1 MIQLNLLP
9 DLKKEFINAQKTK
22 GLVVSVSI
30 LVTLGALG
38 LSALLFVY
46 VTFVQQLQVNLASDN
61 IKRELTDLKGV
72 DNIDKYLTIQNQL
85 KSLPALHDGKGNT
98 SRLFNFLA
106 VVNPSAPNNVTLG
119 ALQLTM
125 ADHVMTLTGT
135 TATFETLNVFV
146 DTLKNAQVSYK
157 QGGQGDP
164 IKQKMFDSVLIQAAG
179 FIKSQTSENIVGFT
193 IKTTFQDAVFAAS
206 NTDVTASVPNITT
219 TPSVT
224 QSPNPVFNDKGTN
237 NGGQ

>member
-22 GLVVSVSI
+22 GLVVSISI

-46 VTFVQQLQVNLASDN
+46 VTFVQQLQINLASEN
-61 IKRELTDLKGV
+61 IKRELQDLKNV
-72 DNIDKYLTIQNQL
+72 ENVDKYLTIQNQL
-85 KSLPALHDGKGNT
+85 KSLPDLHSNKGNT
-98 SRLFNFLA
+98 SRMFNFLA

-119 ALQLTM
+119 SLQLTM
-125 ADHVMTLTGT
+125 ADHSLVVTGS

-157 QGGQGDP
+157 QGGQGDA
-164 IKQKMFDSVLIQAAG
+164 IKQNMFDNVLIQAAG
-179 FIKSQTSENIVGFT
+179 FIKSGANNIVGFT
-193 IKTTFQDAVFAAS
+193 VKATFPDAVFADT
-206 NTDVTASVPNITT
+206 NTDMTASVPNITT

-224 QSPNPVFNDKGTN
+224 QSPKPVFNDKGTT